1 MEFNKFKELLLQ
13 KAKQEGFSESEVY
26 YTKGESISI
35 SVYEEEIDKYNISK
49 SFGLSFRGI
58 YKDKMGYSF
67 TEIIDEEAID
77 MLIKNAK
84 ESAVAIESE
93 DEQFIYEG
101 DKEYKSV
108 KTYSDKLENI
118 DTAKLIDIALN
129 LEKECKL
136 YSDKVVNV
144 NGCKVSYST
153 SDYGIT
159 NSKGLDLN
167 TKSNLLCAYVV
178 PIVKH
183 ENQKYDG
190 TGYIVASSIDE
201 VNEEEIAKQGV
212 KEALSKIGA
221 RSIPSKKYKGIIY
234 NEAMVS
240 LLKTFSSIFSGDS
253 AQKGLSLLKDKEGE
267 IIASELLT
275 IVDDPLLDN
284 GLGSAPFDDEGVAT
298 YRKEIISNG
307 KLETLLHNLKT
318 ANKDNIKTTGN
329 GFKSSYSSSVGV
341 SPTNLFIQKGE
352 YSLEEL
358 MNKLGEGVMI
368 TDFAGLHSGANSI
381 TGDFSLAAKGYYI
394 KDGKKQYPIEQITVA
409 GNYFDL
415 IKDIKAIGDDLN
427 FPMSSFGAPSILVN
441 TLSIAGKA

>member
-84 ESAVAIESE
+84 ESAVAIENE

>member
-35 SVYEEEIDKYNISK
+35 SVYEDEIDKYNICK

-58 YKDKMGYSF
+58 YENKMGYSF

-84 ESAVAIESE
+84 ESAVTIENE

-101 DKEYKSV
+101 DQEYKSV
-108 KTYSDKLENI
+108 KTYSYKLENI

-201 VNEEEIAKQGV
+201 VSEKEIAKQGV

-358 MNKLGEGVMI
+358 MNKLGEGVII

>member
-201 VNEEEIAKQGV
+201 IAPKEIAKQGV

-234 NEAMVS
+234 NEAMES

-298 YRKEIISNG
+298 YRKKIISNG

-358 MNKLGEGVMI
+358 MNKLGEGVII

-409 GNYFDL
+409 GNYFEL
-415 IKDIKAIGDDLN
+415 IKDIKAIGNDLN

>member
-118 DTAKLIDIALN
+118 DAAKLIDIALN

-275 IVDDPLLDN
+275 IIDDPLLDN

>member
-1 MEFNKFKELLLQ
+1 MEFNKFKEVLLQ

>member
-1 MEFNKFKELLLQ
+1 MEFNDFKELLLK
-13 KAKQEGFSESEVY
+13 KAKQEGFLECEVY

-58 YKDKMGYSF
+58 YNNKMGYSF
-67 TEIIDEEAID
+67 TEIIDKEAID

-84 ESAVAIESE
+84 DSSNSIECE
-93 DEQFIYEG
+93 DEQFIYKG

-108 KTYSDKLENI
+108 KTYSNKLENI
-118 DTAKLIDIALN
+118 DTSKLIDIAIN

-136 YSDKVVNV
+136 YNDKVVNV
-144 NGCKVSYST
+144 NGCKVSYNT
-153 SDYGIT
+153 SEYGIS
-159 NSKGLDLN
+159 NSKGLNLN
-167 TKSNLLCAYVV
+167 TKNNLLSAYVI
-178 PIVKH
+178 PIVKDN
-183 ENQKYDG
+183 NQKYDG
-190 TGYIVASSIDE
+190 MGYIISSSIEE
-201 VNEEEIAKQGV
+201 VNPKEIAKQGV
-212 KEALSKIGA
+212 EEALSKIGG

-240 LLKTFSSIFSGDS
+240 LLKTFSSVFSGDA
-253 AQKGLSLLKDKEGE
+253 AQKGLSLLNNKEGE

-275 IVDDPLLDN
+275 IIDDPLLDN

-298 YRKEIISNG
+298 YRKEIISSG
-307 KLETLLHNLKT
+307 KLQTLLHNLKT
-318 ANKDNIKTTGN
+318 ANKYNIKTTGN
-329 GFKSSYSSSVGV
+329 GFKSSYSSSIGI
-341 SPTNLFIQKGE
+341 SPTNLFIQKGK

-358 MNKLGEGVMI
+358 MTKLDEGVII

-394 KDGKKQYPIEQITVA
+394 KNGKKQYPIEQITVA
-409 GNYFDL
+409 GNYFEL
-415 IKDIKAIGDDLN
+415 IKDIKAIGEDLK
-427 FPMSSFGAPSILVN
+427 FPMSSFGSPSILVS

>member
-298 YRKEIISNG
+298 YRKKIISNG

-409 GNYFDL
+409 GNYFEL
-415 IKDIKAIGDDLN
+415 IKDIKAIGNDLN

>member
-84 ESAVAIESE
+84 ESAVAIENE

-201 VNEEEIAKQGV
+201 IAPKEKAKQGV

-409 GNYFDL
+409 GNYFEL
-415 IKDIKAIGDDLN
+415 IKDIKAIGNDLN

>member
-84 ESAVAIESE
+84 ESAVAIENE

-201 VNEEEIAKQGV
+201 VNEKEIAKQGV

>member
-58 YKDKMGYSF
+58 YNGKMGYSF

-84 ESAVAIESE
+84 ESAVAIENE

-298 YRKEIISNG
+298 YRKKIISNG

-409 GNYFDL
+409 GNYFEL
-415 IKDIKAIGDDLN
+415 IKDIKAIGNDLN